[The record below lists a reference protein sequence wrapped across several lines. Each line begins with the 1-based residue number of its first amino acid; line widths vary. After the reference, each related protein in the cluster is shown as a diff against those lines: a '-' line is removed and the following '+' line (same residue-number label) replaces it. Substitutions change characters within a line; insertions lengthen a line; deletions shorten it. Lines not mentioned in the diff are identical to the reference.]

1 MKKAT
6 VGDKVKA
13 LGFVVTIGKILYQDY
28 WEEDGWDIEFID
40 SEIAAINKKAEK
52 AKIRAEITKAEGDEM
67 RAVVE
72 SALTNDW
79 QSIASILN
87 AIGDEEFTKG
97 KVSARLGA
105 LIKMGIAE
113 KESQTVDGKRVM
125 HYRLIN
131 D

>member
-1 MKKAT
+1 MATNKITKKE
-6 VGDKVKA
+6 KFEI
-13 LGFVVTIGKILYQDY
+13 LRGFVPEASEQYNML
-28 WEEDGWDIEFID
+28 IEFID

-113 KESQTVDGKRVM
+113 KESQTIDGKRVM

>member
-1 MKKAT
+1 MATNKITKKE
-6 VGDKVKA
+6 KFEI
-13 LGFVVTIGKILYQDY
+13 LRGFVPEASEQYNML
-28 WEEDGWDIEFID
+28 IEFID
-40 SEIAAINKKAEK
+40 SEIAAINKKAKK